1 MHYSVGSPPRAG
13 STLKVISTQEW
24 DPSLS
29 STWKREVSS
38 LPGDSNGADF
48 SQSFG
53 KTLQSLQ
60 SHSSQAAQAA
70 QAPQTT
76 ESSRHLVTP
85 ARAEW
90 VSRNRDAEAS
100 RPSASRSDDAKAT
113 GTQDSSVAKPKETGA
128 KPTCANDAQSDE
140 ASDDTDGA
148 APDPAAVSDPA
159 SVAVLLLV
167 PPPATPTVDTPPAA
181 TVAAPLAPAVTQAS
195 AAPVELPPTSVT
207 GPTDAAAN
215 PGKETF
221 TASLA
226 QLPSN
231 GQAMDATAK
240 GTVAPT
246 AQQATPALPGALPSG
261 DQPDLANHSSIPQTA
276 YSSSGQPVGMQS
288 PAATTTVAAP
298 AVSAHAVAETV
309 AVEAARVGPGG
320 KSEIVL
326 RLDPPD
332 LGSIKVQIQHDP
344 NGLRIDVIPQKVH
357 AAELLQSQVD
367 SLRQRLENAGL
378 GNVQVQIRQDQAA
391 TQQHQKQRQDAWED
405 VSIDSFSAG
414 LKKVGSPWKA
424 TALPG
429 QSAMRLRT
437 SVDFRA

>member
-29 STWKREVSS
+29 SSWKREVSS

-60 SHSSQAAQAA
+60 SHSSQVA
-70 QAPQTT
+70 QAPQPT
-76 ESSRHLVTP
+76 ESSRHLATP
-85 ARAEW
+85 ARAEL
-90 VSRNRDAEAS
+90 VSRNRDHEPS
-100 RPSASRSDDAKAT
+100 RPSASRSDNAKAT
-113 GTQDSSVAKPKETGA
+113 GTQDSSVAKPKDTGA
-128 KPTCANDAQSDE
+128 KPTCAKDVKSDE
-140 ASDDTDGA
+140 APGDTDGA
-148 APDPAAVSDPA
+148 AQDPAAVSDPA

-167 PPPATPTVDTPPAA
+167 PQPATPTVDTPPAA
-181 TVAAPLAPAVTQAS
+181 TVAAPFAPAVTQAS
-195 AAPVELPPTSVT
+195 AAPVELLPTSVT

-215 PGKETF
+215 PAKETF
-221 TASLA
+221 TASPTQMPA
-226 QLPSN
+226 N
-231 GQAMDATAK
+231 GQAMDANAK
-240 GTVAPT
+240 GAVAPT
-246 AQQATPALPGALPSG
+246 AQQATPSLPGVLPPG
-261 DQPDLANHSSIPQTA
+261 DQPDLENHSSIPQTA
-276 YSSSGQPVGMQS
+276 YSSSGQLVGIQS

-378 GNVQVQIRQDQAA
+378 GNVHVQIRQDQAA
-391 TQQHQKQRQDAWED
+391 TQQQQNQRQDAWED
-405 VSIDSFSAG
+405 VSLDSFSAG

-424 TALPG
+424 TAFPG
-429 QSAMRLRT
+429 QSAVRLRT